1 MRALSMH
8 VFQSHCTALERA
20 LQQGQW
26 QWQEPVLKH
35 HVQTLGDM
43 LVSIRQANKELLVS
57 LVSGLTLPQQLRTSL
72 TDKVQALQVSPL
84 KFQDWTN
91 MVYYLTDEIVAKLA
105 QAPSTE
111 AKVNM
116 LMQWFWDMGLRE
128 PSEATFQTLTALII
142 ISGGMLDLNAAQ
154 KKEVLEQCKKTWRLR
169 LGQDPAL
176 WVECLPASWRSLEV
190 LVPTEWWQRFGAAA
204 ADVKWASFD
213 ENQFRSIAQSV
224 PMRKTRSDIKPI
236 GPQSVQAPLQQQ
248 VQPQQFQIQP
258 IGPQQQV
265 QPQLPNSQLQFLTS
279 CMHMLLGRTPA
290 GAPGQASRTFAGAL
304 TAGPSD
310 LFAGLGASGASPT
323 ADAEPGARDAAA
335 AERHAREPPAGDG
348 EDRSS
353 EVHPAPGETDIP
365 DAGAPPGTSID
376 TAAQAGAAGHLTL
389 RAVTAMLQAGV
400 KKKPAS
406 SKGKSKGKAASG
418 SKGKSKGKVAPSPAK
433 GKGKSKSKSKNSPVP
448 ARIMRDRP
456 YGCPKCRGKPGCYES
471 CRSVY
476 NTKPYLSPA

>member
-1 MRALSMH
+1 MH
-8 VFQSHCTALERA
+8 VFQAHCSALERA
-20 LQQGQW
+20 LQQG

-35 HVQTLGDM
+35 HVQTLGAM
-43 LVSIRQANKELLVS
+43 LVSIRQANKELLGS

-72 TDKVQALQVSPL
+72 NDKVQALQVSPL

-91 MVYYLTDEIVAKLA
+91 MVYYLTDEFVAKLA
-105 QAPSTE
+105 KAPSTE

-142 ISGGMLDLNAAQ
+142 ISGGMLELSAAQ
-154 KKEVLEQCKKTWRLR
+154 KKEVLEKCKKTWRLR
-169 LGQDPAL
+169 LGQDPDL

-190 LVPTEWWQRFGAAA
+190 LVPAEWWQRFGAAA

-213 ENQFRSIAQSV
+213 ESQFRSIAQSV

-236 GPQSVQAPLQQQ
+236 EPQSVQAPLQQQ
-248 VQPQQFQIQP
+248 VQLQC
-258 IGPQQQV
+258 
-265 QPQLPNSQLQFLTS
+265 QPQLPNAQLQLLNS
-279 CMHMLLGRTPA
+279 CMQMLLGRTPA

-310 LFAGLGASGASPT
+310 LFAGLGASGASPI

-335 AERHAREPPAGDG
+335 GERHAREPTAGDG
-348 EDRSS
+348 QDRSS
-353 EVHPAPGETDIP
+353 GVHPAPGETEVP
-365 DAGAPPGTSID
+365 DAGASPDTSID

-389 RAVTAMLQAGV
+389 EAVTAMLQAGA

-418 SKGKSKGKVAPSPAK
+418 SKGKSKGKVASCSKGKSKGKVAPSPAKGK

-456 YGCPKCRGKPGCYES
+456 YGCPKCRGSPGCSDS
-471 CRSVY
+471 CRNVY
-476 NTKPYLSPA
+476 NTRPYLSPA